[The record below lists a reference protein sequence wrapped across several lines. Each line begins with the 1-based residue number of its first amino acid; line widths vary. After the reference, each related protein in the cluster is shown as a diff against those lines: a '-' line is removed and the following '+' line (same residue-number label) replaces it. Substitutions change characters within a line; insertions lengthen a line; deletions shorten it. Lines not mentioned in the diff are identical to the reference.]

1 MTCDEPQPIKIQLTS
16 EIIKLGFIKL
26 YAKYEHKVDSSAAYD
41 LSPKMWDINVETDWS
56 KLY

>member
-1 MTCDEPQPIKIQLTS
+1 MTCDEPQPVKIQLTT

-26 YAKYEHKVDSSAAYD
+26 YAKYDYKEDSSAAYD
-41 LSPKMWDINVETDWS
+41 LSPKMRDTNVKTDCS